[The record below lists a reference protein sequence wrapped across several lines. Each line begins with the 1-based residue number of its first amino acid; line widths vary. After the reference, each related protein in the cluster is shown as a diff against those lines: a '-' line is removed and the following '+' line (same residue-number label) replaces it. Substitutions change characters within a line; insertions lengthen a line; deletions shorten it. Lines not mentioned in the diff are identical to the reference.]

1 MRFWDSSAIVMLLVP
16 QSGTAAAEQWFQAD
30 PDIVVWWASP
40 VECASALAR
49 LAREGR
55 MNELQ
60 VEEALARLD
69 SLVAGAVEVD
79 PVPSI
84 RTAAR
89 RLVRVHPLRASDAL
103 QLAAACEVRGPA
115 SGKVDF
121 VCFDTRLATAARREG
136 FAVP

>member
-1 MRFWDSSAIVMLLVP
+1 VKFWDSSAIVMLLTP
-16 QSGTAAAEQWFQAD
+16 QGGTAAAEQWFQSD

-40 VECASALAR
+40 VECASALGR

-60 VEEALARLD
+60 MEEALARLD
-69 SLVAGAVEVD
+69 SLMAGAVEVD
-79 PVPSI
+79 PVASI
-84 RTAAR
+84 RAAAR

-103 QLAAACEVRGPA
+103 QLAAASEIRGP
-115 SGKVDF
+115 SLGRIDF
-121 VCFDTRLATAARREG
+121 VCFDARLATAARREG